1 MGVFYKKTK
10 NIGKRSRS
18 GRNNADGLSQEGKT
32 SVFNGAGIQ
41 QSYGNGSL
49 NMESV
54 SELIEEAV
62 KSVVREYDT
71 ISEFPESGLPNT
83 LYIDRSSGIEYRWDG
98 DQYTVVGGY
107 TAGDGISIDGSVI
120 RNTHTIITTQEID
133 DICTI

>member
-1 MGVFYKKTK
+1 MGVFYKTTK
-10 NIGKRSRS
+10 RIGKRSRS
-18 GRNNADGLSQEGKT
+18 GRNNADGLSQAGKT
-32 SVFNGAGIQ
+32 SVFDSAGQ
-41 QSYGNGSL
+41 QSYGNGSS

-83 LYIDRSSGIEYRWDG
+83 LYIDRSTGVEYRWNG
-98 DQYTVVGGY
+98 DQYAVVGGY
-107 TAGDGISIDGSVI
+107 TAGDGISIEGAVI
-120 RNTHTIITTQEID
+120 SNTHTIITTQEID